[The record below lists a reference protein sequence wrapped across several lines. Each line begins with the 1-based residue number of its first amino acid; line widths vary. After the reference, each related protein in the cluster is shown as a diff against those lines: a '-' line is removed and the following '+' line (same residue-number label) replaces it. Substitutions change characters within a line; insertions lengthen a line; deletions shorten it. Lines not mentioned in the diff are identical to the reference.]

1 MKIAIVDDDILTYE
15 RLQGY
20 LNDLLGD
27 SAELT
32 YFPSGESFLQAWQ
45 PGSFD
50 LIVLDIF
57 MSGITGMDTARE
69 IRKSD
74 QNVKLAFGTT
84 SNEFASESYEVNAC
98 YYLHKPFGY
107 DRVKAMIDRIDLAEI
122 EKSRTIQLPDG
133 TNVVLRDI
141 IYADCASHCVTLHA
155 KQNRNTF
162 MRTNF
167 SEIESLLCAYPY
179 FFSPS
184 KGLIV
189 NFYEVSAQNRDT
201 FTMSDGSIVPISR
214 RKAKEVT
221 DAYSSFLFELLRKGG
236 KP

>member
-1 MKIAIVDDDILTYE
+1 MNIAIVDDDP
-15 RLQGY
+15 RMSSKLQAD
-20 LNDLLGD
+20 LSDLLGED
-27 SAELT
+27 ADT
-32 YFPSGESFLQAWQ
+32 ACFPSGEAFLASYK
-45 PGSFD
+45 PGTFD
-50 LIVLDIF
+50 LIILDIF
-57 MSGITGMDTARE
+57 MEEITGMDAARK
-69 IRKSD
+69 IREQD
-74 QNVKLAFGTT
+74 QTVRIVFST
-84 SNEFASESYEVNAC
+84 SSNDFASESYEVNAC

-155 KQNRNTF
+155 KQNRNTV

-189 NFYEVSAQNRDT
+189 NFYEVSAQNQDT